1 MRQVIRGVAQVHADP
16 ISMLDA
22 ADRTLKTEHPNSL
35 VTAFV
40 GVFDPVTRTLTSAS
54 AGHPCP
60 LLRDA
65 SGAVT
70 VLGTSGLPLGLRVRG
85 ETAATTALQGPSLV
99 VFYSDGLIEA
109 EHDIVRGYD
118 RLVAAIARP
127 EIAKSSN
134 PADTLYRAILKR
146 GNTDDVVILT
156 LRLCAPEEEARRSS
170 RKGLPGRW
178 TFNTN
183 DADAAR
189 NSRHSFVAALR
200 RRGVRGKHL
209 DAAELVFGELLGNVA
224 RYAPGPIDIIFA
236 WDEGPPVL
244 HVLDRGP
251 GFTLAPKLPSD
262 MLSERGRGLFIV
274 WSLAE
279 DFNVTER
286 YDGGSHARAV
296 LSTAGSS
303 ALTG

>member
-1 MRQVIRGVAQVHADP
+1 
-16 ISMLDA
+16 
-22 ADRTLKTEHPNSL
+22 
-35 VTAFV
+35 
-40 GVFDPVTRTLTSAS
+40 
-54 AGHPCP
+54 
-60 LLRDA
+60 
-65 SGAVT
+65 
-70 VLGTSGLPLGLRVRG
+70 VLGSSGLPLGLRVRG

-118 RLVAAIARP
+118 RLLAAIARP
-127 EIAKSSN
+127 EIVKSSN

-146 GNTDDVVILT
+146 GNTDDVVVLT
-156 LRLCAPEEEARRSS
+156 LRLAPDEEARHSG

-183 DADAAR
+183 DVNAAR

-209 DAAELVFGELLGNVA
+209 DDAELVFGELLGNVA
-224 RYAPGPIDIIFA
+224 RYAPGPIDIIFD
-236 WDEGPPVL
+236 WDEGAPVL

-262 MLSERGRGLFIV
+262 LLSERGRGLYIV

-296 LSTAGSS
+296 LSTTESS